1 MNSSTGT
8 IIRGFFVMSILIIFW
23 YSLASCIY
31 YFITLFFGLEFEL
44 KTNIIICL
52 ILTLIRMFYPKNV
65 FI

>member
-31 YFITLFFGLEFEL
+31 YSITLFFGLEFEL

>member
-8 IIRGFFVMSILIIFW
+8 IIRGLFVISILIIFW
-23 YSLASCIY
+23 YSLITGTY
-31 YFITLFFGLEFEL
+31 YSITLFFGLEFKL

>member
-8 IIRGFFVMSILIIFW
+8 IIRGFFVMSLLIIFW

-31 YFITLFFGLEFEL
+31 YFVTLFFNFEFDF
-44 KTNIIICL
+44 KINIIICL
-52 ILTLIRMFYPKNV
+52 ILTLIRIFYPKNV

>member
-8 IIRGFFVMSILIIFW
+8 IIRGLFVISILIIFW
-23 YSLASCIY
+23 YSLITGTY
-31 YFITLFFGLEFEL
+31 YSITLFFGLEFEL

-52 ILTLIRMFYPKNV
+52 ILTWIRMFYPKNV